1 MDWKQSA
8 RQWRCAWQCWSSH
21 RARLQVRG
29 VVGLQIFQS
38 LAWSLLWSP
47 HLQQPVNKR
56 KMPEILS
63 EDVDMGGG
71 RCSVV
76 VASNFLL
83 LCVQR
88 RTGKLRPTI
97 LGVLR
102 GVEAW
107 QRGDPYVSISSQVL
121 QTSRAASRLLK
132 NRIKYRISPAAWGD

>member
-1 MDWKQSA
+1 
-8 RQWRCAWQCWSSH
+8 
-21 RARLQVRG
+21 
-29 VVGLQIFQS
+29 
-38 LAWSLLWSP
+38 
-47 HLQQPVNKR
+47 
-56 KMPEILS
+56 MPEILS

-71 RCSVV
+71 GCSVV
-76 VASNFLL
+76 VASDFLL